1 MNILEL
7 LRRMQ
12 APAVDTE
19 TGYYNTYQPKI
30 KQVIT
35 ETDDNQPNKRVTTID
50 YPKVDTR
57 ELGSLSMGPLSMMA
71 AERRGYDPML
81 MQSEE
86 KIPMD
91 QLYTD
96 TIGNTGLTRNQI
108 INQGLQNV
116 ANAGLMEGAQ
126 YGPGAMAGI
135 TKSGAA
141 ALMRARR
148 LAALERAA
156 RNKDLAVLG
165 AGTVAGLGA
174 ASLMPGEGTTPEPF
188 QDLMVSPEEVTYP
201 NQRPVR
207 DVFPGPSAQ
216 TEVYNPVTGET
227 ISLAPQVPA
236 DSSTPSTVQSGR
248 MPGSMTEPG
257 QRLPGSAPFES
268 SNLMYGENAE
278 GQVVQ
283 RMPYTSMRG
292 FQTEG
297 RKQEI
302 AKQKE
307 ENRIWGNFAYDPAEA
322 QQRYEDTMKDV
333 FKKSM
338 MLNAIAQ
345 LTGGQSQ
352 ASAYIAMA
360 TKRMEAEEA
369 FKDQGRLQ
377 NIQRG
382 IYYTE
387 DGVYDPPKNKEE
399 AFERAMK
406 FGASADL
413 ASKVSGYAP
422 EKDKRAWNN
431 WYRIVDGKLEETVMR
446 TGDKPEGDGWK
457 KGTYSAPSGSGGTE
471 TERALDRVD
480 SLVSEGNVAG
490 AIQELERVFAYKS
503 AGDIT
508 SKQSTRL
515 RDAVDIVWK
524 SISASLKVQV
534 PEGIKTREELAQWEA
549 QQKAAGVRGYYRLGD
564 EIGIIQ

>member
-116 ANAGLMEGAQ
+116 AGAGLMEGAQ

-352 ASAYIAMA
+352 ASAYISMA

-422 EKDKRAWNN
+422 EKDNRAWNN
-431 WYRIVDGKLEETVMR
+431 WYNLETGEVKQYQ
-446 TGDKPEGDGWK
+446 TGDRPKGKSWV
-457 KGTYSAPSGSGGTE
+457 KGTPSQSSDRATNVRERLSDDVVQFALSG
-471 TERALDRVD
+471 RLQDAIDR
-480 SLVSEGNVAG
+480 
-490 AIQELERVFAYKS
+490 YKNHVR
-503 AGDIT
+503 AGDSYTNEGLLDKQAIAYVFSAIPSNYKIT
-508 SKQSTRL
+508 LEKIPS
-515 RDAVDIVWK
+515 
-524 SISASLKVQV
+524 
-534 PEGIKTREELAQWEA
+534 PEEEAKIKATNPDLIYYLAEGQL
-549 QQKAAGVRGYYRLGD
+549 GVFN
-564 EIGIIQ
+564 